1 MPHPHPACLPMDD
14 LLQECEFQRGRAGGP
29 GGQHRNKVET
39 AVFVR
44 HIPTEVTAFATERRS
59 QAENQRKAIR
69 RLRLSL
75 AVQIR
80 CLNSSDVVPSSLWES
95 RCRQQKISCNE
106 HHQDF
111 PSMIA
116 EAMDAAFA
124 KDGDVRRAAAALG
137 CSSSQLIR
145 FIARIPEALSS
156 LNQLRGEQGMK
167 PLRK

>member
-1 MPHPHPACLPMDD
+1 
-14 LLQECEFQRGRAGGP
+14 
-29 GGQHRNKVET
+29 
-39 AVFVR
+39 
-44 HIPTEVTAFATERRS
+44 
-59 QAENQRKAIR
+59 
-69 RLRLSL
+69 
-75 AVQIR
+75 
-80 CLNSSDVVPSSLWES
+80 
-95 RCRQQKISCNE
+95 
-106 HHQDF
+106 
-111 PSMIA
+111 MIA